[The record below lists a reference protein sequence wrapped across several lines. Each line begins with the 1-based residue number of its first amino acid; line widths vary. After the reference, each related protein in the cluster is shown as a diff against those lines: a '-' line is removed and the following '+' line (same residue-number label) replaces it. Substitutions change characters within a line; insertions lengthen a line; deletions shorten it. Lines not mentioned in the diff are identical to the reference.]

1 VESQEEKNY
10 IYAFDHE
17 RELATVNLNGTINLA
32 NRRDKLLRFSEVTES
47 ALATINS
54 SSKKYIFPKKHAIDH
69 AYAKG
74 YLEGCLVAT
83 VQVICSLQDAITYD
97 WTLDVLEK
105 EVYKLIVTS
114 KENFFIAQED
124 YSNKDAIKIEIYQF
138 CLSQTLH
145 LIGAWRS
152 LFPPSEQH
160 PGLPKIAFPK
170 K

>member
-1 VESQEEKNY
+1 MESQEEKNY

-17 RELATVNLNGTINLA
+17 RELANVNLNGSINLA
-32 NRRDKLLRFSEVTES
+32 NRRDKLLRFTEVTES
-47 ALATINS
+47 ALATVNS

-69 AYAKG
+69 AYAEG

-114 KENFFIAQED
+114 KENFFIAQVD
-124 YSNKDAIKIEIYQF
+124 HSNKDATKVYVYQF
-138 CLSQTLH
+138 CLSQTVH
-145 LIGAWRS
+145 LIGWWRS
-152 LFPPSEQH
+152 LFCPDQQC
-160 PGLPKIAFPK
+160 
-170 K
+170 